1 MDMKIDGTRPVLV
14 TGGTGYIAGWVIKG
28 LLEAGLT
35 VHATVR
41 SLANTERL
49 AYLHALAEGTE
60 GSLRFFE
67 ADLLQEGSFDA
78 AMAGCSTVFHVAS
91 PFVIEVEDAQ
101 KQLVEPA
108 VNGTRN
114 VLEAI
119 NRTQTVTRVVVT
131 SSCAAIYSDNADLAD
146 TPKGVFSEEIWNT
159 RSSLTHQP
167 YSYSKTLA
175 EREAWKI
182 AEAQER
188 WRLVV
193 VNPCGVW
200 GPGTQ
205 VHGSS
210 ESFKILTQ
218 LGDGSFAP
226 AAPNLGLGLV
236 DVRDVAEAHLR
247 AAFLPDA
254 QGRYILSGHDTTM
267 PEMAKVLKERFPDYK
282 LPTMVA
288 PKALI
293 WLVGPLVNA
302 ALTRKVVSRNIGHP
316 WRGDNSKSRRELGMS
331 YRPLAE
337 TLHDHF
343 QQLVD
348 HGTFAKSP

>member
-1 MDMKIDGTRPVLV
+1 MDMVIDRSKPVLV
-14 TGGTGYIAGWVIKG
+14 TGATGYIAGWVIQR
-28 LLEAGLT
+28 LLDQGLT

-41 SLANTERL
+41 DASDASRL
-49 AYLHALAEGTE
+49 AYLNALAEASE
-60 GSLRFFE
+60 GALRFFD
-67 ADLLQEGSFDA
+67 ADLLDPGSFDA
-78 AMAGCSTVFHVAS
+78 AMAGCSTVFHIAS
-91 PFVIEVEDAQ
+91 PFVIEVEDPQ

-108 VNGTRN
+108 VGGTRN
-114 VLEAI
+114 VLEAA
-119 NRTQTVTRVVVT
+119 NRTDSVQRVVLT

-146 TPKGVFSEEIWNT
+146 TPKGVFTEEIWNT
-159 RSSLTHQP
+159 RSALDHQP

-182 AEAQER
+182 AEAQQR

-200 GPGTQ
+200 GPGIK

-218 LGDGSFAP
+218 LGDGSLAP
-226 AAPNLGLGLV
+226 AAPDLGLGLV
-236 DVRDVAEAHLR
+236 DVRDLADAHLR

-254 QGRYILSGHDTTM
+254 QGRYIIAGHDTSM
-267 PEMAKVLKERFPDYK
+267 PEMARVLKERFPTYK

-288 PKALI
+288 PKPLI
-293 WLVGPLVNA
+293 WLLGPLMNKV
-302 ALTRKVVSRNIGHP
+302 LTRKIVSRNIGHP
-316 WRGDNSKSRRELGMS
+316 WKGDNSKSRRELGMR

-337 TLHDHF
+337 TLQDHF

-348 HGTFAKSP
+348 HGTFET